1 MKSLLIFY
9 LAYEFLELIYV
20 TQSCHFNFY
29 LHGFLVHLPALLPLS
44 LLPSTPSSEFQEHI
58 QELGSACVLGA
69 DPRPDASKPR
79 HHRCS
84 LLHIPMHRPRASRP
98 SEVFSCCR
106 PLYVLQLLPAYG
118 AAPAWGI
125 LRVQLIM
132 PLTSLAA
139 LVTIRSPSLK
149 ITITG
154 QIVLRRP
161 HLPPF
166 SLLPNH
172 SKRSL

>member
-1 MKSLLIFY
+1 MS
-9 LAYEFLELIYV
+9 
-20 TQSCHFNFY
+20 FNFY

-79 HHRCS
+79 HQRCS
-84 LLHIPMHRPRASRP
+84 LLHVPMHRPRASQP
-98 SEVFSCCR
+98 SEVFSCYG
-106 PLYVLQLLPAYG
+106 PLYLLQLLLAYG
-118 AAPAWGI
+118 APPAWGI
-125 LRVQLIM
+125 LRVQLVM
-132 PLTSLAA
+132 SLAA
-139 LVTIRSPSLK
+139 SVTIRSPSLK